1 MARGSSLPVEPHSE
15 KERRKIQVE
24 NLLCWHLY
32 PYLLTLVVAF
42 DRGQICSQE
51 DGNLDGKPLS
61 FPALKSSKKK
71 KKGEGEN
78 TRKGRAEYMPI
89 TSRKNTDC
97 FAG

>member
-24 NLLCWHLY
+24 NLCWHLY

-61 FPALKSSKKK
+61 FPAFKSSKTA
-71 KKGEGEN
+71 EGEK
-78 TRKGRAEYMPI
+78 TQPF
-89 TSRKNTDC
+89 DL
-97 FAG
+97 

>member
-1 MARGSSLPVEPHSE
+1 MLAFISLLTHSGG
-15 KERRKIQVE
+15 RFWSRA
-24 NLLCWHLY
+24 NLL
-32 PYLLTLVVAF
+32 T
-42 DRGQICSQE
+42 RGRKFRRQTIIFSCSQ
-51 DGNLDGKPLS
+51 K
-61 FPALKSSKKK
+61 LKKKK